1 MKNDSKA
8 SLAAARHAAKE
19 ALKARLKAEIKAEAT
34 LEALETKLE
43 ERYGADKVEEARN
56 EVLYKLESDI
66 NNEVDRRLEKERD
79 MLREDIVTYDWR
91 AKILLKVAKTLKG
104 KFEREFNERAEIRDD
119 VIADLQD
126 QVSIWDSLIFKE
138 QEGLLKL

>member
-8 SLAAARHAAKE
+8 ALAVARHAAKE
-19 ALKARLKAEIKAEAT
+19 VLKARLKAEAT

-56 EVLYKLESDI
+56 EVLYRLESDI
-66 NNEVDRRLEKERD
+66 DNEVDRRFEEERD
-79 MLREDIVTYDWR
+79 MLRDSIVTYDWR

-104 KFEREFNERAEIRDD
+104 KFEREVNEGAEIRDD
-119 VIADLQD
+119 MIADLQD
-126 QVSIWDSLIFKE
+126 QVSVWDSLILKE
-138 QEGLLKL
+138 QEGL